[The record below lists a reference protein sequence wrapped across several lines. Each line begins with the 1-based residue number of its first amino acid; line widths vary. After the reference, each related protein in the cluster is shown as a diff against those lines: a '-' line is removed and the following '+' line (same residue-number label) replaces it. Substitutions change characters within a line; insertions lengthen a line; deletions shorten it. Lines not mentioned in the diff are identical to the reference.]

1 MRELPLVTVL
11 ALAGLVLVL
20 GLRDGAS
27 THTLAANGD
36 ADSADATT
44 TVALADPASDSHDAG
59 APVTDELAPV
69 EATGSRA
76 LADARGPADD
86 DEASDPTD
94 EPLERDGDLGV
105 APQPRVDSNFA
116 PPLGGGD
123 VVGLREE
130 GRFHRGRRHGEWIS
144 LHEDG
149 SVRERGQYVDGMKDG
164 LWETFSPAGSLLV
177 EAEYVEG
184 QMDGDWRAY
193 ADAGD
198 LIGEGQ
204 YDENLRSGRWTLWY
218 SNGSVKERGRYVG
231 GLREG
236 VWEFFDDL
244 GRPTV
249 RTGTYRAGIRID

>member
-27 THTLAANGD
+27 TRVLAAND
-36 ADSADATT
+36 DTASAGATT
-44 TVALADPASDSHDAG
+44 TVALAEPASGHDG
-59 APVTDELAPV
+59 AAVSASDTLAPV
-69 EATGSRA
+69 EATGERA
-76 LADARGPADD
+76 LADGRGP
-86 DEASDPTD
+86 SDFDLTPGGD
-94 EPLERDGDLGV
+94 EPRPRRDGLGV
-105 APQPRVDSNFA
+105 APQPRVDTA
-116 PPLGGGD
+116 PGPQPGRAG

-130 GRFHRGRRHGEWIS
+130 GRFHRGVRHGEWITLHDDGS
-144 LHEDG
+144 LH
-149 SVRERGQYVDGMKDG
+149 ERGQYVDGLRDG
-164 LWETFSPAGSLLV
+164 TWETFSPAGSLLM

-184 QMDGDWRAY
+184 QMDGDWRIY

-198 LIGEGQ
+198 MIGEGQ
-204 YDENLRSGRWTLWY
+204 YDENVRSGRWTLWY